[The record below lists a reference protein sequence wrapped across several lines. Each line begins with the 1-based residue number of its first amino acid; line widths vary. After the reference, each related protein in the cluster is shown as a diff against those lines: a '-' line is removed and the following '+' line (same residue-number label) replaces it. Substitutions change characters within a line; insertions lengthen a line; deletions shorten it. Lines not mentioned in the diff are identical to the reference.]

1 MDPVQHLSAY
11 PAERGGHLAREHGLR
26 ARKRPSAGRG
36 NLQTDLLLAATRHIV
51 VLASAVCVL
60 AFTAIDLVVSPMPV
74 FEDEIVA
81 IPTVDDISAIIAGQ
95 VKVVARPAVD
105 NVVARPL
112 ARACL

>member
-1 MDPVQHLSAY
+1 
-11 PAERGGHLAREHGLR
+11 
-26 ARKRPSAGRG
+26 
-36 NLQTDLLLAATRHIV
+36 
-51 VLASAVCVL
+51 
-60 AFTAIDLVVSPMPV
+60 MPV